1 MKAYKGFDKDLK
13 CRDFQYEIG
22 KTYTHNGDVEPC
34 ESGFHACEYP
44 LDVFNYYPPAGSR
57 FAEVETSGK
66 IVPQGDKICCEK
78 IKVKTE
84 LTLGALIQAAVK
96 FTFERAN
103 WTKDSQTKKEKG
115 AASATGY
122 CGAASATGDRGAA
135 SATGECG
142 AASATG
148 LRGAASATGLR
159 GAASAT
165 GYGGAASATGDR
177 GAASATGECG
187 AASAT
192 GLRGA
197 ASATGLRGAAS
208 ATGYGGAA
216 SATGDF
222 GAASVTGDYG
232 AASATGE
239 YGAAS
244 ATGYYGAASATG
256 DRGAASATG
265 YESIACGLGLQC
277 KAKGAKGCWLV
288 LAERKID
295 GEILSV
301 KAAKV
306 DGKKIKEN
314 TYYQLVNGMFTEA
327 K

>member
-84 LTLGALIQAAVK
+84 LTLGALIQAAVN
-96 FTFERAN
+96 FTFERAK

-122 CGAASATGDRGAA
+122 FGAASATGLYGAASATGLCGAASATGNRGAA
-135 SATGECG
+135 SATGNRGAASATGNRGVASATGLCGAASATGNRGAASATGNRGVASATGLCG

-148 LRGAASATGLR
+148 L
-159 GAASAT
+159 
-165 GYGGAASATGDR
+165 
-177 GAASATGECG
+177 CG
-187 AASAT
+187 AASA
-192 GLRGA
+192 
-197 ASATGLRGAAS
+197 
-208 ATGYGGAA
+208 
-216 SATGDF
+216 
-222 GAASVTGDYG
+222 TGDYG
-232 AASATGE
+232 AASATGLC
-239 YGAAS
+239 GAAS
-244 ATGYYGAASATG
+244 ATGN
-256 DRGAASATG
+256 RGAASATG
-265 YESIACGLGLQC
+265 NESIACGLGFQC

-288 LAERKID
+288 LAERNLD

>member
-13 CRDFQYEIG
+13 CLDFQYEIG
-22 KTYTHNGDVEPC
+22 KKYTHNGDVEPC

-84 LTLGALIQAAVK
+84 LTLGALIQAAVN
-96 FTFERAN
+96 FTFERAK

-115 AASATGY
+115 AASATG
-122 CGAASATGDRGAA
+122 DF
-135 SATGECG
+135 
-142 AASATG
+142 
-148 LRGAASATGLR
+148 
-159 GAASAT
+159 
-165 GYGGAASATGDR
+165 
-177 GAASATGECG
+177 
-187 AASAT
+187 
-192 GLRGA
+192 
-197 ASATGLRGAAS
+197 GAAS

-222 GAASVTGDYG
+222 GAAS
-232 AASATGE
+232 ATGE

-244 ATGYYGAASATG
+244 ATGYFGAASATG
-256 DRGAASATG
+256 LRGAASATG
-265 YESIACGLGLQC
+265 LCGAASATGNRGAASATGNESIACGLGFQC

-288 LAERKID
+288 LAERNLD

>member
-84 LTLGALIQAAVK
+84 LTLGALIQAAVN
-96 FTFERAN
+96 FTFERAK

-115 AASATGY
+115 AASATGDF
-122 CGAASATGDRGAA
+122 GAASATREYGVASATGFRGVASATGDRGAA
-135 SATGECG
+135 SATG
-142 AASATG
+142 
-148 LRGAASATGLR
+148 
-159 GAASAT
+159 
-165 GYGGAASATGDR
+165 Y
-177 GAASATGECG
+177 
-187 AASAT
+187 
-192 GLRGA
+192 
-197 ASATGLRGAAS
+197 
-208 ATGYGGAA
+208 
-216 SATGDF
+216 F
-222 GAASVTGDYG
+222 
-232 AASATGE
+232 
-239 YGAAS
+239 GAAS

-256 DRGAASATG
+256 KYGAASATG
-265 YESIACGLGLQC
+265 DESIACGLGVQC

-288 LAERKID
+288 LAERD
-295 GEILSV
+295 LGGEILSV
-301 KAAKV
+301 KAEKV
-306 DGKKIKEN
+306 DGEKIKEN

-327 K
+327 EK

>member
-84 LTLGALIQAAVK
+84 LTLGALIQAAVN
-96 FTFERAN
+96 FTFERAK
-103 WTKDSQTKKEKG
+103 WTKDSQTKKEK
-115 AASATGY
+115 
-122 CGAASATGDRGAA
+122 
-135 SATGECG
+135 
-142 AASATG
+142 
-148 LRGAASATGLR
+148 
-159 GAASAT
+159 
-165 GYGGAASATGDR
+165 
-177 GAASATGECG
+177 
-187 AASAT
+187 
-192 GLRGA
+192 
-197 ASATGLRGAAS
+197 GAAS

-222 GAASVTGDYG
+222 GAASATGLRG
-232 AASATGE
+232 AASATGN

-244 ATGYYGAASATG
+244 ATGYGGAASATGYGGAASATGYGGAASATGYGGAASATREYGVASATGKYGAASATG
-256 DRGAASATG
+256 DFGAASATREYGVASATGNFGAASATGYGGAASATG

-295 GEILSV
+295 GEILSI
-301 KAAKV
+301 KAAQV

-327 K
+327 EK

>member
-13 CRDFQYEIG
+13 CRDFQYKIG

-44 LDVFNYYPPAGSR
+44 LDVFKYYPPAGSR

-84 LTLGALIQAAVK
+84 LTLGALIQAAVN
-96 FTFERAN
+96 FTFERAK

-115 AASATGY
+115 AASATGKY
-122 CGAASATGDRGAA
+122 GAASATGKYGAASATGYYGVASATGDCGVASATGDCGAASATGDYGVA
-135 SATGECG
+135 SATGDCG

-148 LRGAASATGLR
+148 LRGAASATGDR
-159 GAASAT
+159 
-165 GYGGAASATGDR
+165 GAASATGDR
-177 GAASATGECG
+177 GAASATGNCG

-192 GLRGA
+192 GYCG
-197 ASATGLRGAAS
+197 T
-208 ATGYGGAA
+208 
-216 SATGDF
+216 
-222 GAASVTGDYG
+222 
-232 AASATGE
+232 
-239 YGAAS
+239 
-244 ATGYYGAASATG
+244 
-256 DRGAASATG
+256 ASATG

-288 LAERKID
+288 LAERNLY

-314 TYYQLVNGMFTEA
+314 TYYQLVNGKFVEA

>member
-84 LTLGALIQAAVK
+84 LTLGALIQAAVN
-96 FTFERAN
+96 FTFDRVK
-103 WTKDSQTKKEKG
+103 WTKENHVEKEKE
-115 AASATGY
+115 AASAT
-122 CGAASATGDRGAA
+122 
-135 SATGECG
+135 E
-142 AASATG
+142 
-148 LRGAASATGLR
+148 
-159 GAASAT
+159 
-165 GYGGAASATGDR
+165 
-177 GAASATGECG
+177 E
-187 AASAT
+187 
-192 GLRGA
+192 
-197 ASATGLRGAAS
+197 
-208 ATGYGGAA
+208 
-216 SATGDF
+216 
-222 GAASVTGDYG
+222 YG

-256 DRGAASATG
+256 YGGAASATGYYGAASATGEYGAASATGYGGAASATGLRGAASAAGEHGAASATGEYGAASATGYYGAASATGYGGAASATGEYGAASATGEYGAASATG

-295 GEILSV
+295 GEILSI
-301 KAAKV
+301 KAAQV

-314 TYYQLVNGMFTEA
+314 TYYQLVNGKFMEA
-327 K
+327 EK

>member
-44 LDVFNYYPPAGSR
+44 LDVFNYYPPARSR

-84 LTLGALIQAAVK
+84 LTLGALIQAAVN
-96 FTFERAN
+96 FTFERAK

-122 CGAASATGDRGAA
+122 CGAASATGNGGAA
-135 SATGECG
+135 SATGEYG

-148 LRGAASATGLR
+148 YFGAASATGEYGAASATGLR

-165 GYGGAASATGDR
+165 GY
-177 GAASATGECG
+177 C
-187 AASAT
+187 
-192 GLRGA
+192 
-197 ASATGLRGAAS
+197 
-208 ATGYGGAA
+208 
-216 SATGDF
+216 
-222 GAASVTGDYG
+222 G

-239 YGAAS
+239 Y
-244 ATGYYGAASATG
+244 
-256 DRGAASATG
+256 GAASATG

-295 GEILSV
+295 GEILSI
-301 KAAKV
+301 KAAQV

>member
-44 LDVFNYYPPAGSR
+44 LDVFNYYPSAGSR

-84 LTLGALIQAAVK
+84 LTLGALIQAAVN

-103 WTKDSQTKKEKG
+103 WIKDSQTKKEKG
-115 AASATGY
+115 AASATG
-122 CGAASATGDRGAA
+122 DRGAA
-135 SATGECG
+135 SATGD
-142 AASATG
+142 
-148 LRGAASATGLR
+148 RGAASATGLR

-165 GYGGAASATGDR
+165 GDFGAASATGNY
-177 GAASATGECG
+177 G

-197 ASATGLRGAAS
+197 ASATG
-208 ATGYGGAA
+208 
-216 SATGDF
+216 DF
-222 GAASVTGDYG
+222 
-232 AASATGE
+232 
-239 YGAAS
+239 GAAS

-256 DRGAASATG
+256 DFGAASATGDFGAASATGYYGAASATGDFGATSATGYYGAASATG
-265 YESIACGLGLQC
+265 YESIACGLGFQC

-295 GEILSV
+295 GEILSI
-301 KAAKV
+301 KAAQV

-314 TYYQLVNGMFTEA
+314 TYYQLVNGKFMEA
-327 K
+327 EK

>member
-44 LDVFNYYPPAGSR
+44 LDVFNYYPPSKSR
-57 FAEVETSGK
+57 FAEVEASGK

-84 LTLGALIQAAVK
+84 LTLGALIQAAVN
-96 FTFERAN
+96 FTFERAK
-103 WTKDSQTKKEKG
+103 WTKDSQTKKEK
-115 AASATGY
+115 
-122 CGAASATGDRGAA
+122 
-135 SATGECG
+135 G

-165 GYGGAASATGDR
+165 GYCGA
-177 GAASATGECG
+177 G

-208 ATGYGGAA
+208 ATGYCGAASATGLRGAASATGFRGAASATGDCGAA

-222 GAASVTGDYG
+222 GAASATGYCG

-239 YGAAS
+239 
-244 ATGYYGAASATG
+244 
-256 DRGAASATG
+256 
-265 YESIACGLGLQC
+265 ESIACGLGYNC

-288 LAERKID
+288 LAERNLY

-301 KAAKV
+301 KAEKV
-306 DGKKIKEN
+306 DGEKIKEN
-314 TYYQLVNGMFTEA
+314 TYYQLVNGEFVEA
-327 K
+327 EK

>member
-44 LDVFNYYPPAGSR
+44 LDVFNYYPSAGSR

-84 LTLGALIQAAVK
+84 LTLGALIQAAVN

-103 WTKDSQTKKEKG
+103 WIKDSQTKKEKG
-115 AASATGY
+115 AASATG
-122 CGAASATGDRGAA
+122 DRGAA
-135 SATGECG
+135 SATGD
-142 AASATG
+142 
-148 LRGAASATGLR
+148 RGAASATGLR

-165 GYGGAASATGDR
+165 GDFGAASATGNY
-177 GAASATGECG
+177 G

-197 ASATGLRGAAS
+197 ASATG
-208 ATGYGGAA
+208 
-216 SATGDF
+216 DF
-222 GAASVTGDYG
+222 
-232 AASATGE
+232 
-239 YGAAS
+239 GAAS

-256 DRGAASATG
+256 DFGATSATGYYGAASATG
-265 YESIACGLGLQC
+265 YESIACGLGFQC

-295 GEILSV
+295 GEILSI
-301 KAAKV
+301 KAAQV

-314 TYYQLVNGMFTEA
+314 TYYQLVNGKFMEA
-327 K
+327 EK